1 MAVTYEPVPD
11 MVRESVYGVMRE
23 CHAELT
29 KAEVTVHGLFAR
41 DSDKETDE
49 PIQAVKRAGYPAAA
63 KISVTSL
70 ADRARGIADAKLV
83 IDAFSW
89 ERLSEAQRLALI
101 DHELEHLALKVDNET
116 GEVKR
121 DDLGRPKLGTR
132 CHDFELGFFASIA
145 ERRGKVAIEASEVAA
160 FNEKYGYLLK

>member
-1 MAVTYEPVPD
+1 MAITYEPVPD
-11 MVRESVYGVMRE
+11 EVRESVYRVMRE
-23 CHAELT
+23 CHTELT
-29 KAEVTVHGLFAR
+29 NAEVTVHGLFAR
-41 DSDKETDE
+41 DYDKETDE
-49 PIQAVKRAGYPAAA
+49 PIQAVKRAGYPAVA

-89 ERLSEAQRLALI
+89 ERRGEAQRLALI
-101 DHELEHLALKVDNET
+101 DHELEHLVLRVDDET

-132 CHDFELGFFASIA
+132 RHDFELGFFAA
-145 ERRGKVAIEASEVAA
+145 VVERRGRAAIEASEAVA
-160 FNEKYGYLLK
+160 FVETHGHLLK